1 MRRADEVAAPL
12 VPAPNSSPLPKLGG
26 RGGRQI
32 PDDGSDAVRG
42 DVKEGGVGNCCP
54 LRFCPDVW
62 QVPAGSVE
70 KAATAMASCTAP
82 VPAWFLVLTRRDPA
96 AHGGGR
102 WFPPPTHHCNV
113 TGSSVGPGAEHSTR
127 IPPCILAKEGL
138 PRGGWSWLQ
147 EAGEGKRVEGSSF
160 PFPALSSPVGPG
172 AGGHRREL
180 GSFLLL
186 LGGQWPGVGDSHPG
200 LGYELLLAAGA
211 APHGQ
216 TTPCGTQGVL
226 GREQEPGWSGGGCLH
241 PQGRLRLTSSCW
253 WAMGP

>member
-138 PRGGWSWLQ
+138 PRGVVVLAPGGRGGEKGRGFFLPLPSFEQPGGTRCRRPQEGAWLLP
-147 EAGEGKRVEGSSF
+147 S
-160 PFPALSSPVGPG
+160 PARRTV
-172 AGGHRREL
+172 AWGG
-180 GSFLLL
+180 
-186 LGGQWPGVGDSHPG
+186 
-200 LGYELLLAAGA
+200 
-211 APHGQ
+211 
-216 TTPCGTQGVL
+216 
-226 GREQEPGWSGGGCLH
+226 
-241 PQGRLRLTSSCW
+241 
-253 WAMGP
+253 